1 MKTAFLCA
9 TAIALLPTQLFAQ
22 DASDDQIVVTGTRTA
37 DPQAAD
43 RLGGSLTVIDAQAMR
58 DRQVRDVSDVLR
70 DIPGVAVST
79 VPGQTQ
85 IRLRG
90 SEANHVLVLIDGI
103 EVSDPYQ
110 GEFDFST
117 LAADE
122 GSRIEVLRGQQ
133 SALYGSD
140 AIGGVVQYI
149 TSSGREAP
157 GLTVRAEGGSFG
169 TFNAAARAAGATGNL
184 DYALTLT
191 RNDSDGTSG
200 ARNGS
205 RDLGKKTTAAAFK
218 STWAPAGNV
227 KVSAVGRYSRTV
239 SDFNNQDFTPGSPTF
254 GLVVDSPGSF
264 VRARGL
270 YGLLRAEV
278 SGLDGRW
285 QNALSAQV
293 ADTKRDGFDLNAPSY
308 GDRGSRVKGSFE
320 STLRFDEGATR
331 NSLTFAADAER
342 ESYRNADPTGS
353 SFTGWR
359 HTNNVGL
366 VGQYNLTA
374 GAFALGAALRH
385 DFNNKFQD
393 ATTWRADASYSFDT
407 GTKLHVAGGSGVKN
421 PGFFELYGFI
431 DGRFIGNGS
440 LKPEKSTGWEAGV
453 EQQIAGKALTV
464 GATYFD
470 SRLKNEIFTDYPAPD
485 FVATPANRDTDSK
498 QRGVETFLTARIGTA
513 WRIDASY
520 TYLHAREDGVREVR
534 RPNNIASLAV
544 GWRAPEDRGGVTVVV
559 RYNGQQTDSAYLDPS
574 FVPTTVRLGSYTLVG
589 VNGDIAIT
597 RNLSLFG
604 RVENALDKKYEQ
616 VFSFTNPGI
625 AAYGGIRARF

>member
-1 MKTAFLCA
+1 
-9 TAIALLPTQLFAQ
+9 
-22 DASDDQIVVTGTRTA
+22 
-37 DPQAAD
+37 
-43 RLGGSLTVIDAQAMR
+43 
-58 DRQVRDVSDVLR
+58 
-70 DIPGVAVST
+70 
-79 VPGQTQ
+79 
-85 IRLRG
+85 
-90 SEANHVLVLIDGI
+90 
-103 EVSDPYQ
+103 
-110 GEFDFST
+110 
-117 LAADE
+117 
-122 GSRIEVLRGQQ
+122 
-133 SALYGSD
+133 
-140 AIGGVVQYI
+140 
-149 TSSGREAP
+149 
-157 GLTVRAEGGSFG
+157 
-169 TFNAAARAAGATGNL
+169 
-184 DYALTLT
+184 
-191 RNDSDGTSG
+191 
-200 ARNGS
+200 
-205 RDLGKKTTAAAFK
+205 
-218 STWAPAGNV
+218 
-227 KVSAVGRYSRTV
+227 
-239 SDFNNQDFTPGSPTF
+239 
-254 GLVVDSPGSF
+254 
-264 VRARGL
+264 
-270 YGLLRAEV
+270 
-278 SGLDGRW
+278 
-285 QNALSAQV
+285 
-293 ADTKRDGFDLNAPSY
+293 
-308 GDRGSRVKGSFE
+308 VKGSFE

-331 NSLTFAADAER
+331 NSITFAADAER
-342 ESYRNADPTGS
+342 ESYRNTDPTGS

-407 GTKLHVAGGSGVKN
+407 GTKVHVAGGSGVKN
-421 PGFFELYGFI
+421 PGFFELYGSV

-544 GWRAPEDRGGVTVVV
+544 GWRAPKDRGGVTVVV

>member
-1 MKTAFLCA
+1 MKTALFCA
-9 TAIALLPTQLFAQ
+9 TAIALLPAQSFAQ
-22 DASDDQIVVTGTRTA
+22 DPSDDQLVVTGTRTA

-43 RLGGSLTVIDAQAMR
+43 RLGGSLTVVDAQAMR

-70 DIPGVAVST
+70 DVPGVAVSS

-90 SEANHVLVLIDGI
+90 TEANHVLVLIDGI

-117 LAADE
+117 LAADQAA
-122 GSRIEVLRGQQ
+122 RIEVLRGQQ

-149 TSSGREAP
+149 TASGREAP
-157 GLTVRAEGGSFG
+157 GFTARAEGGSFG
-169 TFNAAARAAGATGNL
+169 TFNAAARAAGVTGDL

-191 RNDSDGTSG
+191 RNDTDGTSG
-200 ARNGS
+200 TRTGNRN
-205 RDLGKKTTAAAFK
+205 LGKATTAASLK
-218 STWAPAGNV
+218 STWNPAGNI
-227 KVSAVGRYSRTV
+227 KISAVGRYSRTV

-254 GLVVDSPGSF
+254 GLAVDSPGSF
-264 VRARGL
+264 VRVRGL
-270 YGLLRAEV
+270 YGLVRAEA

-293 ADTKRDGFDLNAPSY
+293 ANTKRDGFDLDAPSY

-320 STLRFDEGATR
+320 STLRFDEGVTR
-331 NSLTFAADAER
+331 NSITFAADAER

-374 GAFALGAALRH
+374 GAFALGGALRH

-393 ATTWRADASYSFDT
+393 ATTWRADASYAFDT
-407 GTKLHVAGGSGVKN
+407 GTKVHVAGGSGVKN

-453 EQQIAGKALTV
+453 EQQLAGQALTI

-498 QRGVETFLTARIGTA
+498 QHGVETFLTARIGTA
-513 WRIDASY
+513 WRVDASY
-520 TYLHAREDGVREVR
+520 TYLHAREDHVREVR

-544 GWRAPEDRGGVTVVV
+544 SWHAPEDRGGVTLVV